1 MNQPLPLQDRVAI
14 ITGAGSRGG
23 QGEAEARLFAEN
35 GARVVIA
42 DLPGSEGAA
51 IAAELGDRGLFVDLD
66 VTSEEAWTACVAR
79 VAEHWAHPDILV
91 NNAGVWLAKRLEET
105 SAAEFRRVVEINE
118 TGTFLGMAAVV
129 EGMKERRS
137 GAIVNICSVAG
148 MKGGG
153 QPFAYAASKWAVR
166 GMTRVAAY
174 DLAPFGIRV
183 NSISPGV
190 VATPMIG
197 GGPEELERLASFIPS
212 GRVAE
217 PREIATVALFLAS
230 DASSYVSGIEVTADA
245 ALTA

>member
-1 MNQPLPLQDRVAI
+1 MNQSLQDRVAI

-23 QGEAEARLFAEN
+23 QGEAEARLFVEA

-42 DLPGSEGAA
+42 DLPGSDGAA
-51 IAAELGDRGLFVDLD
+51 IAAELGDRGRFVELD
-66 VTSEEAWTACVAR
+66 VTSEEAWAACVDQ
-79 VAEHWAHPDILV
+79 VAAHWGHPDILV

-105 SAAEFRRVVEINE
+105 SPAEFRRVVEINE
-118 TGTFLGMAAVV
+118 TGTYLGMAAVV
-129 EGMKERRS
+129 EGMKQRGS
-137 GAIVNICSVAG
+137 GAILNICSVAG

-166 GMTRVAAY
+166 GMTRVAAH

-190 VATPMIG
+190 VDTPMID
-197 GGPEELERLASFIPS
+197 GGPEVLEELASIIPS
-212 GRVAE
+212 GRVAD
-217 PREIATVALFLAS
+217 PGEIASVALFLVS
-230 DASSYVSGIEVTADA
+230 DASSYVSGIEVTVDA